1 LKKAVIIIS
10 GGLDSICTAAHLK
23 SRYELYG
30 ISFSY
35 GQRAIQELKTVKT
48 FSRIL
53 GLKKHKIVDIS
64 FMKDLY
70 GKTNVLTDSKKRIPS
85 KFDYSIVVP
94 IRNAIVLTIAAAW
107 ALSLGARLVA
117 FGAHKGDQN
126 YPDCRPIFS
135 RKLQAALNEGEV
147 DGIKQGSRQ
156 SIKVWSPFNEE
167 FSKSDLLRRGYKIL
181 GKKIFKT
188 WSCYYGKKIH
198 CGVCESCVNRKL
210 AFRNAGI
217 KDKTR
222 YLN

>member
-1 LKKAVIIIS
+1 MKKAVIIIS
-10 GGLDSICTAAHLK
+10 GGLDSICTAADLK
-23 SRYELYG
+23 SRYDLYG

-35 GQRAIQELKTVKT
+35 GQRATQELKTVKT
-48 FSRIL
+48 FSKIL

-94 IRNAIVLTIAAAW
+94 IRNAIFLTIASAW
-107 ALSLGARLVA
+107 AFSLGAKLVA

-126 YPDCRPIFS
+126 YPDCRPVFS

-147 DGIKQGSRQ
+147 DGIKQGFRQ

-167 FSKSDLLRRGYKIL
+167 FSKSDLLKNGYKIL

-217 KDKTR
+217 RDKTR
-222 YLN
+222 YYN